1 MCLYNGMDE
10 FTKSMLHFAFPFY
23 LLLLVA
29 FIILGAHKF
38 NLRIFKVD
46 FIAKRA
52 VPVLA
57 TLMLLTYTNL
67 IGLIIDSLRYTNVY
81 TYTSQ
86 DTALQAHRVWLYQP
100 TLQYFKGKHL
110 ALGIISIAVALLY
123 IFPMTAFVLFG
134 DVLRRLCIENIWFS
148 HFLDLFHG
156 AYCWPFGLWI
166 GIRLLLR
173 IPCFML
179 NEKLTSPKLNLALLL
194 LLLVLYFTQVT
205 LLRPFPNT
213 PNTCLL
219 YTSPSPRDRQKSRMP
234 SSA

>member
-81 TYTSQ
+81 TFTSQ
-86 DTALQAHRVWLYQP
+86 DTALQAHRVWQ
-100 TLQYFKGKHL
+100 
-110 ALGIISIAVALLY
+110 
-123 IFPMTAFVLFG
+123 
-134 DVLRRLCIENIWFS
+134 
-148 HFLDLFHG
+148 
-156 AYCWPFGLWI
+156 
-166 GIRLLLR
+166 
-173 IPCFML
+173 
-179 NEKLTSPKLNLALLL
+179 
-194 LLLVLYFTQVT
+194 
-205 LLRPFPNT
+205 
-213 PNTCLL
+213 
-219 YTSPSPRDRQKSRMP
+219 
-234 SSA
+234 